1 MKRILTLLVAATL
14 AQAALAVTYNVPS
27 QYSTIQAAINAV
39 PNNSSTV
46 YLIQIASGNY
56 NQAVTIPSGKN
67 NITLQGAGMTA
78 TRIYVGANQD
88 ALTILGSSILVKN
101 LTVENTAGQN
111 AGQQQAVYTQGKQI
125 SFNNCLIKAWQDGL
139 QMKQG
144 SQQYLYQCQIQGS
157 VDYIYDGGTAFLDH
171 CTIVQRR
178 ISPTG
183 PTDCAPATPAGV
195 RGIIFWQCT
204 ITAVSGVTANSSYLG
219 RVWKAPG
226 EMAYINCTIGS
237 HIKPAGYLSWNEG
250 TTSRVAEY
258 PCPSTRA
265 SWCKR
270 LTSSA
275 GYTKSDILGSWNPRL

>member
-1 MKRILTLLVAATL
+1 MTFARFPVSATWLRWLPAALCLAAGAGRLRADGPAGAPPAAPSADPVA
-14 AQAALAVTYNVPS
+14 AALAALPPYRPQV
-27 QYSTIQAAINAV
+27 
-39 PNNSSTV
+39 
-46 YLIQIASGNY
+46 
-56 NQAVTIPSGKN
+56 AVTGTIRVW
-67 NITLQGAGMTA
+67 
-78 TRIYVGANQD
+78 TRPPRFFA
-88 ALTILGSSILVKN
+88 S
-101 LTVENTAGQN
+101 
-111 AGQQQAVYTQGKQI
+111 
-125 SFNNCLIKAWQDGL
+125 LIKAWQDGL